1 VSATLSVPFLRVVEV
16 TSCCASSLVSRRVN
30 PPFHHLHSS
39 RGVKLMRLRQGS
51 RVAQPTPRLAR
62 CTTYAKARI
71 HNLSHCSTIS
81 TLSPRIHNLSH
92 CSTISTLSPRKH
104 NLSHC
109 STISTLSPSNMNTI
123 TTHHPTSTLPPLPAR
138 VHHAGLTMPMSVP
151 QLSSRP
157 RCAAQTPLQA
167 HARRTPF
174 RRA

>member
-81 TLSPRIHNLSH
+81 TLSP
-92 CSTISTLSPRKH
+92 
-104 NLSHC
+104 
-109 STISTLSPSNMNTI
+109 SNMNTI

-138 VHHAGLTMPMSVP
+138 VHHAGLAMPTSVP

-157 RCAAQTPLQA
+157 RRAAQTPLQA